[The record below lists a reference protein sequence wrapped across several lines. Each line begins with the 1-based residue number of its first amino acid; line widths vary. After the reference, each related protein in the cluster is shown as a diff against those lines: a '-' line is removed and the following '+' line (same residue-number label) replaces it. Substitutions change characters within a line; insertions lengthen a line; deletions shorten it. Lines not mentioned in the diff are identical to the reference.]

1 LPFSRNLPNTFN
13 NSDVSGLRFSY
24 VLTSQDSAETRFL
37 RGLIMHDF
45 NGRSFNTSIGG
56 STVGGS
62 TVGRAILEDT
72 TLEARRINVASGT
85 IIYEPDAPAAHV
97 HLIHRGQVRLYQVGE
112 NASRLCEILGT
123 DDWFGVAA
131 LARAESYGA
140 RAVAVGPT
148 VLTEVKADRL
158 LTSLA
163 RRPES
168 LVELSRQLA
177 QRLQTAREESAEL
190 MFRDTNQR
198 LINALVRFARSAA
211 STQREDGVVLNI
223 THSQLAQAVG
233 AARETISL
241 ALTQL
246 RHQNLVRTGRNQ
258 LFFNPQ
264 ALSEFRSEPRVT
276 VGAAVKQVA

>member
-1 LPFSRNLPNTFN
+1 M
-13 NSDVSGLRFSY
+13 
-24 VLTSQDSAETRFL
+24 QDS
-37 RGLIMHDF
+37 
-45 NGRSFNTSIGG
+45 NGRSFTTPANGTML
-56 STVGGS
+56 
-62 TVGRAILEDT
+62 GRAILEDT
-72 TLEARRINVASGT
+72 SLEARRINVTSGT
-85 IIYEPDAPAAHV
+85 VIYEPDALAAHV
-97 HLIHRGQVRLYQVGE
+97 HLIHRGQVRTYQVGE
-112 NASRLCEILGT
+112 NGASRLCEILGT

-131 LARAESYGA
+131 LANAESYGT

-148 VLTEVKADRL
+148 VLTEIKADRL
-158 LTSLA
+158 LTSLS

-177 QRLQTAREESAEL
+177 QRLQNAREESAEL

-258 LFFNPQ
+258 LFFDPQ
-264 ALSEFRSEPRVT
+264 ALSQFRSVT
-276 VGAAVKQVA
+276 RAVPQVA

>member
-1 LPFSRNLPNTFN
+1 M
-13 NSDVSGLRFSY
+13 
-24 VLTSQDSAETRFL
+24 QE
-37 RGLIMHDF
+37 F
-45 NGRSFNTSIGG
+45 NGRSHVSHNGNHGTNGTNGTNGIGHASTSLLA
-56 STVGGS
+56 
-62 TVGRAILEDT
+62 RAILEDT
-72 TLEARRINVASGT
+72 SLETRRINVAPGT
-85 IIYEPDAPAAHV
+85 VIYEPDAPAAFV
-97 HLIHRGQVRLYQVGE
+97 HLIHRGQVRIYQVGE
-112 NASRLCEILGT
+112 NGASRLAEILGA

-131 LARAESYGA
+131 LARTERYGV

-148 VLTEVKADRL
+148 VLTEVRADRL
-158 LTSLA
+158 LTSLS
-163 RRPES
+163 RKPET

-177 QRLQTAREESAEL
+177 QRLTVAREEAAEL

-198 LINALVRFARSAA
+198 LINALVRFAGTAA
-211 STQREDGVVLNI
+211 STPREDGVVLNI

-264 ALSEFRSEPRVT
+264 ALSRLH
-276 VGAAVKQVA
+276 GAMRAN

>member
-1 LPFSRNLPNTFN
+1 
-13 NSDVSGLRFSY
+13 
-24 VLTSQDSAETRFL
+24 
-37 RGLIMHDF
+37 MHDST
-45 NGRSFNTSIGG
+45 GRSFVTPIGG
-56 STVGGS
+56 STL
-62 TVGRAILEDT
+62 GRAILEDSS
-72 TLEARRINVASGT
+72 LEARRINVAPGT
-85 IIYEPDAPAAHV
+85 VIYEADAPATHV
-97 HLIHRGQVRLYQVGE
+97 HLIHRGQVRVYQVGE
-112 NASRLCEILGT
+112 NGASRLCEILGT

-131 LARAESYGA
+131 LARAESYGV
-140 RAVAVGPT
+140 RVVAVGPT
-148 VLTEVKADRL
+148 VLTEVMADRL
-158 LTSLA
+158 LTSLS
-163 RRPES
+163 RRSDS

-177 QRLQTAREESAEL
+177 QRLQVAREESAEL

-258 LFFNPQ
+258 LFFNPET
-264 ALSEFRSEPRVT
+264 LSQFRSETR
-276 VGAAVKQVA
+276 AVEQVA

>member
-1 LPFSRNLPNTFN
+1 
-13 NSDVSGLRFSY
+13 
-24 VLTSQDSAETRFL
+24 
-37 RGLIMHDF
+37 MHDF
-45 NGRSFNTSIGG
+45 NGRSINVSANG
-56 STVGGS
+56 STL
-62 TVGRAILEDT
+62 GRAILEDSS
-72 TLEARRINVASGT
+72 LDARRINVTSGT
-85 IIYEPDAPAAHV
+85 VIYEPDAPAAHV
-97 HLIHRGQVRLYQVGE
+97 HLIHRGQVRIYQIGE
-112 NASRLCEILGT
+112 NGANRLCEILGT

-131 LARAESYGA
+131 LARAESCGA

-158 LTSLA
+158 LHSLA

-177 QRLQTAREESAEL
+177 QRLQSAREESAEL

-258 LFFNPQ
+258 LFFNPK
-264 ALSEFRSEPRVT
+264 ALSQFRSNGNGNGNGNHAVEPVE
-276 VGAAVKQVA
+276 AIQQVA

>member
-1 LPFSRNLPNTFN
+1 MQEL
-13 NSDVSGLRFSY
+13 
-24 VLTSQDSAETRFL
+24 
-37 RGLIMHDF
+37 
-45 NGRSFNTSIGG
+45 NGRSFTSHSGNG
-56 STVGGS
+56 NGNGHAHGNASPMA
-62 TVGRAILEDT
+62 RAILEDT
-72 TLEARRINVASGT
+72 TLEARRINVAPGT
-85 IIYEPDAPAAHV
+85 VIYEPDAPAAFV
-97 HLIHRGQVRLYQVGE
+97 HLIHRGQVRVYQVGE
-112 NASRLCEILGT
+112 NGASRLCEILGA

-131 LARAESYGA
+131 LAKAETYGV
-140 RAVAVGPT
+140 RVVAVGPT
-148 VLTEVKADRL
+148 VLTEIKADRL
-158 LTSLA
+158 LNSLS

-177 QRLQTAREESAEL
+177 QRLTVAREEAAEL

-198 LINALVRFARSAA
+198 LINALVRFAGTAA
-211 STQREDGVVLNI
+211 STPREDGVVLNI

-264 ALSEFRSEPRVT
+264 ALSRLRHEN
-276 VGAAVKQVA
+276 GAAVEEIANAG

>member
-1 LPFSRNLPNTFN
+1 MHDVNARSHNGSTQNGNTHNGN
-13 NSDVSGLRFSY
+13 NGHGHASSPLTRGVLEDVSL
-24 VLTSQDSAETRFL
+24 ET
-37 RGLIMHDF
+37 
-45 NGRSFNTSIGG
+45 
-56 STVGGS
+56 
-62 TVGRAILEDT
+62 
-72 TLEARRINVASGT
+72 RRINVAAGT
-85 IIYEPDAPAAHV
+85 VIYESDAPAAFV
-97 HLIHRGQVRLYQVGE
+97 HLIHRGQVRIYQVGE
-112 NASRLCEILGT
+112 NGASRLAEILGA

-131 LARAESYGA
+131 LARAERYGV

-148 VLTEVKADRL
+148 VLTEVRADRL
-158 LTSLA
+158 LTSLS
-163 RRPES
+163 RKPET

-177 QRLQTAREESAEL
+177 QRLTVARDEAAEL

-198 LINALVRFARSAA
+198 LINALVRFSGSAA
-211 STQREDGVVLNI
+211 STPREDGVVLNI

-264 ALSEFRSEPRVT
+264 ALRRVNST
-276 VGAAVKQVA
+276 MRTPVEAVASAG

>member
-1 LPFSRNLPNTFN
+1 M
-13 NSDVSGLRFSY
+13 
-24 VLTSQDSAETRFL
+24 Q
-37 RGLIMHDF
+37 DF
-45 NGRSFNTSIGG
+45 NSRSSNSQTSGSALGR
-56 STVGGS
+56 V
-62 TVGRAILEDT
+62 ILEDAS
-72 TLEARRINVASGT
+72 LEARRISVAPGA
-85 IIYEPDAPAAHV
+85 IIYEPDAPATHV
-97 HLIHRGQVRLYQVGE
+97 HLIHRGQIRTYQASE
-112 NASRLCEILGT
+112 NSADRTIDSRTCETRLCEILGA

-131 LARAESYGA
+131 LAGAETYGV

-158 LTSLA
+158 LISLS

-168 LVELSRQLA
+168 LIELNRQLA
-177 QRLQTAREESAEL
+177 QRLTNAREETAEL

-198 LINALVRFARSAA
+198 LINALVRFARTAA
-211 STQREDGVVLNI
+211 STPSEGGVVLNI

-258 LFFNPQ
+258 LFFNPET
-264 ALSEFRSEPRVT
+264 LSQFRAGRP
-276 VGAAVKQVA
+276 AVEQVA

>member
-1 LPFSRNLPNTFN
+1 M
-13 NSDVSGLRFSY
+13 
-24 VLTSQDSAETRFL
+24 QDST
-37 RGLIMHDF
+37 
-45 NGRSFNTSIGG
+45 GRSLVPP
-56 STVGGS
+56 VGGS
-62 TVGRAILEDT
+62 TLGRAILEDSS
-72 TLEARRINVASGT
+72 LEARRINVAPGMV
-85 IIYEPDAPAAHV
+85 IYEADAPATHV
-97 HLIHRGQVRLYQVGE
+97 HLIHRGQVRIYQVGE
-112 NASRLCEILGT
+112 NGASRLCEILGT

-131 LARAESYGA
+131 LAGAESNGV

-148 VLTEVKADRL
+148 ILTEVKADRL

-163 RRPES
+163 RRPDS

-177 QRLQTAREESAEL
+177 QRLQVAREESAEL

-211 STQREDGVVLNI
+211 STQQEDGVVLNI

-258 LFFNPQ
+258 LFFNPETLRQ
-264 ALSEFRSEPRVT
+264 FCSATR
-276 VGAAVKQVA
+276 AVEQVA

>member
-1 LPFSRNLPNTFN
+1 M
-13 NSDVSGLRFSY
+13 
-24 VLTSQDSAETRFL
+24 Q
-37 RGLIMHDF
+37 DF
-45 NGRSFNTSIGG
+45 NGRSSPAPVN
-56 STVGGS
+56 STL
-62 TVGRAILEDT
+62 GRVVLEDS
-72 TLEARRINVASGT
+72 TLEARRINVTSGT
-85 IIYEPDAPAAHV
+85 VIHEPEAPATFV
-97 HLIHRGQVRLYQVGE
+97 HLIHRGQVRIYQVGE
-112 NASRLCEILGT
+112 NGASRLCEILGP

-131 LARAESYGA
+131 LACSESYGT

-148 VLTEVKADRL
+148 VLTEIKADRL

-168 LVELSRQLA
+168 LVDLSRQLA
-177 QRLQTAREESAEL
+177 QRLQTAREAAAEL
-190 MFRDTNQR
+190 MFRDTNER

-264 ALSEFRSEPRVT
+264 ALRQFRSNATPR
-276 VGAAVKQVA
+276 AVPQVA